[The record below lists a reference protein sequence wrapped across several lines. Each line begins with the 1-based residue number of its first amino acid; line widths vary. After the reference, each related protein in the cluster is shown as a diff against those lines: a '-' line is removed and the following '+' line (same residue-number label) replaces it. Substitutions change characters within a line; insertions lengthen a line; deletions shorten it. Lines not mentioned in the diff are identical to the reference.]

1 MRDERAREERL
12 YLAAS
17 EVVPPLLVVRAPAAP
32 EVDVLCAVVVPV
44 VRDLNAELLPL
55 VALLPVPL
63 PALLRRVVVVVVVL
77 VVAVQAGPG
86 GDGRGLAGELL
97 AVAEVV
103 SADTDHGVVVTPP
116 VMAVGE
122 ALVAARLAVLNTEV
136 VVPAAPVLVVILL
149 IRHPHTEAL
158 PLPAKLLVLQTG
170 GGLVLLQPVVTL
182 VAVLGRGGRYRHGRG
197 EVSVVLT
204 VVQPVVAVVVVVTHA
219 GCRVVV
225 AGSLYAV
232 LPNDA
237 AVLAVQAV
245 FPLRVPAGFHL
256 KRFGRVVGVKR
267 EAESEV
273 VRAIFLVEVS
283 NTEAGVTNNSFVA
296 TQSQALS
303 REGRV

>member
-17 EVVPPLLVVRAPAAP
+17 EVVPPPLVLRAPAAP

-44 VRDLNAELLPL
+44 VRDLNTELLPL

-63 PALLRRVVVVVVVL
+63 PALLRRVVVVIVL

-97 AVAEVV
+97 AVTEVV
-103 SADTDHGVVVTPP
+103 SADTHHRVVVTPP
-116 VMAVGE
+116 VVAVSE
-122 ALVAARLAVLNTEV
+122 ALIAARLAVLNAEV
-136 VVPAAPVLVVILL
+136 VVPAAPILVVILL
-149 IRHPHTEAL
+149 VRDPDTEAL
-158 PLPAKLLVLQTG
+158 PLPAQLLVVQTG

-182 VAVLGRGGRYRHGRG
+182 VAVLGRGGRHRHGRG

-219 GCRVVV
+219 GRRVVV
-225 AGSLYAV
+225 ASSLNAV

-245 FPLRVPAGFHL
+245 LPVRVPAGFHL
-256 KRFGRVVGVKR
+256 KRFRRVV
-267 EAESEV
+267 
-273 VRAIFLVEVS
+273 
-283 NTEAGVTNNSFVA
+283 
-296 TQSQALS
+296 
-303 REGRV
+303 